1 MITSEE
7 PIRTKRLHE
16 HVAER
21 LQALILERRLQ
32 PGDKLPSEREL
43 QTIFGIG
50 RPAVREAL
58 LMLQH
63 AGLVTLRSG
72 RPAMVASA
80 DPQNIL
86 NEVSLAVEHFLADPG
101 GVREIQAARRLLEC
115 GIAHQAARICTEDDL
130 GEMREILERAA
141 MLVDDPIAFE
151 QEDMAFHLAIVKTS
165 NIRLFEVLF
174 TAITGWLREQ
184 RSVALSLPGQPHN
197 TIREHRAVYDA
208 IASRDPAAAMAAM
221 EAHMTQVEV
230 TYWAARNARDNVK
243 KERKTLSG
251 QKKSGGIAGS

>member
-1 MITSEE
+1 MITTLGE

-21 LQALILERRLQ
+21 LQSFIIERQLL

-43 QTIFGIG
+43 QTMFGIG

-58 LMLQH
+58 LILQRS
-63 AGLVTLRSG
+63 GLVTLRSG

-86 NEVSLAVEHFLADPG
+86 NEVGIAVEHFLAEPS

-115 GIAHQAARICTEDDL
+115 GIAHQAAKICTEEDL
-130 GEMREILERAA
+130 MGMREVLDRAA
-141 MLVDDPIAFE
+141 MRVDDPVAFE
-151 QEDMAFHLAIVKTS
+151 KEDMAFHLAIIKIS
-165 NIRLFEVLF
+165 SIALFEVLF

-184 RSVALSLPGQPHN
+184 RSIALSLPGQPRN
-197 TIREHRAVYDA
+197 TLREHRAVYDA
-208 IASRDPAAAMAAM
+208 IASRDPVAAMTAM
-221 EAHMTQVEV
+221 DAHMTQVEI
-230 TYWAARNARDNVK
+230 TYWAARNARDSVK
-243 KERKTLSG
+243 EKQRMPD
-251 QKKSGGIAGS
+251 KK

>member
-1 MITSEE
+1 MITSGE

-21 LQALILERRLQ
+21 LQALIIERHLQ

-43 QTIFGIG
+43 QTMFGIG

-86 NEVSLAVEHFLADPG
+86 NEVSLAVEHFLADPS

-115 GIAHQAARICTEDDL
+115 GIAHQAAKICTEEDL
-130 GEMREILERAA
+130 AEMRAILDRATT
-141 MLVDDPIAFE
+141 LVDNPVAFE
-151 QEDMAFHLAIVKTS
+151 KEDMAFHLAIVKTS

-184 RSVALSLPGQPHN
+184 RSIALSLPGQPRN
-197 TIREHRAVYDA
+197 TLREHRAVYDA
-208 IASRDPAAAMAAM
+208 IASRDPVAAMTAM
-221 EAHMTQVEV
+221 DAHMTQVQI
-230 TYWAARNARDNVK
+230 TYWAVRNAKDSVK
-243 KERKTLSG
+243 EKKRQG
-251 QKKSGGIAGS
+251 QAGKKAPAE